1 MNMLPLVL
9 HLVWSKKIWK
19 HIVLHKNLTLTVTH
33 SWRVLVSHFWTAFGW
48 QLVFRQGTAT
58 STLSTRSYLDDVIV
72 KVEFCWCNLVQDVLC
87 SPTMLMPLKLITCHF
102 TEIITVWMR
111 SDLWWLP
118 LQRVHIFWH
127 WSRSYVLKCL
137 GELFDHI
144 VLFCILALTRFLPHC
159 IGSSQGLCSGGW
171 GRIHNGQA
179 PELCETSFEVDQ

>member
-9 HLVWSKKIWK
+9 HLVWSKRIRK
-19 HIVLHKNLTLTVTH
+19 HIVLHKSLTLTVTH

-111 SDLWWLP
+111 SDLWWL
-118 LQRVHIFWH
+118 QDTVATSSHF
-127 WSRSYVLKCL
+127 
-137 GELFDHI
+137 
-144 VLFCILALTRFLPHC
+144 LALISFLCLKMFGRALWPNCFVLHPSTHQ
-159 IGSSQGLCSGGW
+159 ISSSLHWQ
-171 GRIHNGQA
+171 
-179 PELCETSFEVDQ
+179 